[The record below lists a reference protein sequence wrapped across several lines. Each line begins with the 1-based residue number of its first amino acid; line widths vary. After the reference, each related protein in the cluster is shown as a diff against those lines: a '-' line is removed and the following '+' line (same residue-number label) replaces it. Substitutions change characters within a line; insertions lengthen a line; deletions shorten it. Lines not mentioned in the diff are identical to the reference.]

1 MKSLKKYIFAG
12 VALTLMASCS
22 DFLDTLPSDA
32 LTPETTWKTEQDAQ
46 KFLIGCYDGWEK
58 GEELLY
64 MDCASDFGDCF
75 FGREGEKGLDCTGE
89 GHPGLPVFQDELAV
103 RRGCADR

>member
-64 MDCASDFGDCF
+64 MDCASDFVLYLRRCF
-75 FGREGEKGLDCTGE
+75 DNLRCSLC
-89 GHPGLPVFQDELAV
+89 PNA
-103 RRGCADR
+103 A

>member
-32 LTPETTWKTEQDAQ
+32 LTPETTWKTEQDA
-46 KFLIGCYDGWEK
+46 
-58 GEELLY
+58 
-64 MDCASDFGDCF
+64 
-75 FGREGEKGLDCTGE
+75 
-89 GHPGLPVFQDELAV
+89 
-103 RRGCADR
+103 